1 MRNLLRKLT
10 TRYEKKRQLQIARR
24 VAGARVLDIGFAW
37 NPNSFLKE
45 HGCSVVGYDLIKPSV
60 EVPYDELIQGD
71 VHNIDVVL
79 TGRKFDAVIL
89 GNVIE
94 HLEEPYRALR
104 AIHPLLEEDGQ
115 LILSTP
121 NPLAMP
127 IVLFELVR
135 AKSFFYGDSHC
146 YYFLPRWIRRML
158 ESTGYRLVEIVPVG
172 LWLTGVP
179 CPAAMSVCLTYVAKK
194 VPSS

>member
-1 MRNLLRKLT
+1 MRSRLLKLT
-10 TRYEKKRQLQIARR
+10 ARYERKRQLQIAKR
-24 VAGARVLDIGFAW
+24 VTGARVLDIGFAW
-37 NPNSFLKE
+37 NPNPFLKQ
-45 HGCSVVGYDLIKPSV
+45 HGCSVVGYDLIRPSG

-71 VHNIDVVL
+71 VHDIDGVL
-79 TGRKFDAVIL
+79 EGRRFDAAIM

-127 IVLFELVR
+127 ILLFELAR
-135 AKSFFYGDSHC
+135 ARSFFYGESHS

-158 ESTGYRLVEIVPVG
+158 ERTGYRLDEIVPVG

-179 CPAAMSVCLTYVAKK
+179 CPAVMSACLTYVAKK
-194 VPSS
+194 VPS